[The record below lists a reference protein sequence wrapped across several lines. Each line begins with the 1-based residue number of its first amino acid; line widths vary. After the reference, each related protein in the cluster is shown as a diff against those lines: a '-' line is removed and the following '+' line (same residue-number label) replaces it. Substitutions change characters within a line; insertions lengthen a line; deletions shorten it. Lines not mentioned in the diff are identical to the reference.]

1 MPSYGLLH
9 HPVLPDAP
17 PATAPQI
24 KTCTSCNCALADLA
38 AAHGAEAAPPVC
50 GQCREHAPDPRA
62 QQQQPPPP
70 PPLPDCHQLHHIVLD
85 SPVSPAPEPIAI
97 VQEADYEDDSYDIA
111 SSPDFDCS
119 PFRESA
125 SAQGSALAQD
135 VRHDSAQ
142 ATAPARHHQFAQLR
156 IKTPTRTLSSP
167 DTSPRSPFD
176 TAQPADPLVDITYL
190 RVRPQS
196 HHCLYPGATFSGTQ
210 KSGRNSYDV
219 NVTIMDVDF
228 DASFL
233 CGYLSIRGLTD
244 DWPELT
250 TYFDAEIIGSRHGF
264 LTRKWNASEQDDMMH
279 WQRFPAFKG
288 VKHELQKPSYTLPD
302 RDRGA
307 IFMRWKE
314 RFLVPDH
321 RVQDIN
327 GASFAGFYYV
337 CVDFNSSAHRPA
349 APMPDMPED
358 VMEEDVDMAPPSAK
372 PEPMTPESMTA
383 TPPEPMMPSSPRR
396 RRESMGLGP
405 RRRSS
410 SRRATQAPSTT
421 PPGTATMN
429 GFYYH
434 QNSEPYQQLSLSHVP
449 QQGTSSF
456 EFC

>member
-9 HPVLPDAP
+9 PPAPADAPADHRAP
-17 PATAPQI
+17 PAQV
-24 KTCTSCNCALADLA
+24 KTCTSCNCALGGDPSSILA
-38 AAHGAEAAPPVC
+38 AAPGVDAPVC
-50 GQCREHAPDPRA
+50 GRCREHARDTRT
-62 QQQQPPPP
+62 QQTQLPQPQ
-70 PPLPDCHQLHHIVLD
+70 DCRQLHHVVPD
-85 SPVSPAPEPIAI
+85 SPVFPPAQAVAI
-97 VQEADYEDDSYDIA
+97 VQPKAEYEQDIYDA
-111 SSPDFDCS
+111 TSSPDCDRQ
-119 PFRESA
+119 PFRVGFPA
-125 SAQGSALAQD
+125 SGSLAQD
-135 VRHDSAQ
+135 DRHDGAQ
-142 ATAPARHHQFAQLR
+142 APRHHQKFAQLR
-156 IKTPTRTLSSP
+156 IKPPTPSPTHASLSPESSFA
-167 DTSPRSPFD
+167 SPRSPVG
-176 TAQPADPLVDITYL
+176 APALSEPLVDITYL
-190 RVRPQS
+190 RVRPQA
-196 HHCLYPGATFSGTQ
+196 HHCLYPGATFTGTQ

-250 TYFDAEIIGSRHGF
+250 TYFDAEIVGSRHGF

-279 WQRFPAFKG
+279 WQRFPAFKA

-337 CVDFNSSAHRPA
+337 CVDFNSSTHRSA
-349 APMPDMPED
+349 GHMPDMPED
-358 VMEEDVDMAPPSAK
+358 VMEEDVDPSLLPSGK
-372 PEPMTPESMTA
+372 PEP
-383 TPPEPMMPSSPRR
+383 PPMSPSSPRR
-396 RRESMGLGP
+396 RRESMGVGV

-410 SRRATQAPSTT
+410 SRRPPSLAGT
-421 PPGTATMN
+421 GTATMN

-449 QQGTSSF
+449 QVGSSSF